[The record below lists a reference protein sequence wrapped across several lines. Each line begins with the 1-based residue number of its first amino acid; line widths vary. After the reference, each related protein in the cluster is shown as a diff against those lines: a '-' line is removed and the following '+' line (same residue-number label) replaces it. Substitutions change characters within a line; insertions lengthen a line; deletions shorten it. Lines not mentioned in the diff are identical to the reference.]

1 MAGMARRELLTDDER
16 RRIFG
21 VPETEADIIR
31 HYTLSPVDLELTT
44 DRRGS
49 HNRLGFAVQLC
60 LLRHPGFGLR
70 AGESV
75 PEALLSYLAHQ
86 LGVMPAAFRD
96 YSRRAQT
103 RLDHAGEISA
113 HLGLRA
119 FTHADV
125 PLTLDL
131 AAAGAWSTDK
141 GEPIARGLVE
151 GLRAAKL
158 ILPSADTIE
167 RAGLAGRARAR
178 RRAAEAL
185 IATLTPEQ
193 LNRVDALLLNDAKL
207 NSTPLAWLRDV
218 PESPSTTNINGILE
232 RLAFVRSIGVT
243 AGVAD
248 AVHEHRFRQF
258 VREGAAAP
266 AFLLS
271 DYAASRRQATLV
283 ASLIDA
289 ETRLSDAAVEM
300 FDKLVGFPVHPR
312 QTRPGEA
319 LPSND
324 P

>member
-86 LGVMPAAFRD
+86 LGVTPAAFRD

-167 RAGLAGRARAR
+167 RVGLAGPARAR

-207 NSTPLAWLRDV
+207 NSPRSPGCATSRSRRRRRISTVSSSGSPLCARSASPPTPQT
-218 PESPSTTNINGILE
+218 PST
-232 RLAFVRSIGVT
+232 S
-243 AGVAD
+243 
-248 AVHEHRFRQF
+248 
-258 VREGAAAP
+258 
-266 AFLLS
+266 
-271 DYAASRRQATLV
+271 V
-283 ASLIDA
+283 ASGSSYVRA
-289 ETRLSDAAVEM
+289 PRRPPSC
-300 FDKLVGFPVHPR
+300 FPITQPAGAR
-312 QTRPGEA
+312 RRSSRT
-319 LPSND
+319 
-324 P
+324 